1 MEVDK
6 AEHQDHGQLVRS
18 AGAQMATDSPESAVD
33 HVYIPLSQP
42 TEIRIAIIEPSMDY
56 DAPLQ
61 FSFHQACLE
70 DLEGQYEAVSYVWG
84 VPDLIHPVHCNHDGS
99 QILVTKS
106 LDHALRRLRLRHDPR
121 WLWADA
127 MCINQR
133 DNQEKAI
140 QIPIMVN
147 IFRGAKTVLAVIHE
161 NNDAIERGMRF
172 VDGFSRRLGRFRQAP
187 NNENNERREGTGSA
201 GRSCVPNESE
211 ISDIVAF
218 LTVPY
223 FRRLWM

>member
-1 MEVDK
+1 MSVD
-6 AEHQDHGQLVRS
+6 Q
-18 AGAQMATDSPESAVD
+18 AVD

-42 TEIRIAIIEPSMDY
+42 TEIRVVVIEPSTNY

-70 DLEGQYEAVSYVWG
+70 DLEGRYEAVSYVWG
-84 VPDLIHPVHCNHDGS
+84 APELTYPIHHTHDGS

-106 LDHALRRLRLRHDPR
+106 LNQALRGLRLRYDSR

-133 DNQEKAI
+133 DNQEKAVQI
-140 QIPIMVN
+140 QFMVD
-147 IFRGAKTVLAVIHE
+147 IFRGAKKVLAWIHE
-161 NNDAIERGMRF
+161 SDEAIERGMRF
-172 VDGFSRRLGRFRQAP
+172 IDGLSRQLGRPRQAP
-187 NNENNERREGTGSA
+187 GKEINKRQEGNGGTERFQVSDENERLD
-201 GRSCVPNESE
+201 V
-211 ISDIVAF
+211 IAF

>member
-1 MEVDK
+1 
-6 AEHQDHGQLVRS
+6 
-18 AGAQMATDSPESAVD
+18 
-33 HVYIPLSQP
+33 
-42 TEIRIAIIEPSMDY
+42 MDY

-84 VPDLIHPVHCNHDGS
+84 VPDLIFPVHCNHDRS

-106 LDHALRRLRLRHDPR
+106 LDHALRRVRLRHDPR

-133 DNQEKAI
+133 DHQEKAN
-140 QIPIMVN
+140 QISLMVD
-147 IFRGAKTVLAVIHE
+147 IFRGAKTVLALIHE
-161 NNDAIERGMRF
+161 SNDAIERGMRF
-172 VDGFSRRLGRFRQAP
+172 IDGFSRRLGRPRQAP
-187 NNENNERREGTGSA
+187 NKENNERREGNGSA
-201 GRSCVPNESE
+201 GRSHVANESE
-211 ISDIVAF
+211 LSDIVAF